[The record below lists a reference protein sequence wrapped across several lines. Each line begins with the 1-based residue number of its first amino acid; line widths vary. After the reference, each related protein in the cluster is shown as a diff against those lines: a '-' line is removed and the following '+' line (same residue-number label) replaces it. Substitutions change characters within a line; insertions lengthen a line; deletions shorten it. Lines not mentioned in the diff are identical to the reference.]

1 MKDSASPASQAP
13 QIIEE
18 KVDDQL
24 QTFEFPSDL
33 PEDQELEGISTLRN
47 ENESDITFVG
57 NDILL
62 TTLSRPKED

>member
-1 MKDSASPASQAP
+1 MRGSASPASQAP
-13 QIIEE
+13 QIIEA

-33 PEDQELEGISTLRN
+33 PEDQELEGIITLRN
-47 ENESDITFVG
+47 DNESDITFVG
-57 NDILL
+57 NDFML